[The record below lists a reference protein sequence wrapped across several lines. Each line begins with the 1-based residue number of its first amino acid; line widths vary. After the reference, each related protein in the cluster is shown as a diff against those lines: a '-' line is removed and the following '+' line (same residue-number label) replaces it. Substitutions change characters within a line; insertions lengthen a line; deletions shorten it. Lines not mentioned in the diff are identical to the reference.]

1 LLDEAVWDEA
11 LLVRQPRETLDLLV
25 RYILR
30 ADVDNDAFDRRVA
43 AIQQPEVKSA
53 TMSLAEQIRQKG
65 VTQGRRKGSLRTLQ
79 DSILELLEVRFG
91 EVSPAYQ
98 RSVRAINE
106 EARLKRLLIA
116 ASQAVSLEAFS
127 LSF

>member
-1 LLDEAVWDEA
+1 MLDEAVWDEA
-11 LLVRQPRETLDLLV
+11 LLVRLPRETLDLLV

-30 ADVDNDAFDRRVA
+30 ADVDNDAFGRGIA

-53 TMSLAEQIRQKG
+53 AMSLAEQIRQKG
-65 VTQGRRKGSLRTLQ
+65 RREGSLSTLQ
-79 DSILELLEVRFG
+79 DSILELLEVRLG

-98 RSVRAINE
+98 RSVRAISE